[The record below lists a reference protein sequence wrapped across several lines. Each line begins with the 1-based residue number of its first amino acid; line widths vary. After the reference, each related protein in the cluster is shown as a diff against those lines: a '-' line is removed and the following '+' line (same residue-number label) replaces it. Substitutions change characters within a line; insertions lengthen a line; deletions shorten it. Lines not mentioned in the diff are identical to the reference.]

1 VIDRFVDTFVD
12 TSALITLLDA
22 DDPRHDAVGAALRS
36 MAGVRLVTHAY
47 VVAETIAVAR
57 RRLGVPG
64 VRALIDGLLPVLETV
79 PVTAEQHATALARY
93 RTSLPSATSFV
104 DQVSFE
110 VMRDLDLRR
119 ALALDADFAALGVEM
134 LPAD

>member
-1 VIDRFVDTFVD
+1 MVSDTFVD

-47 VVAETIAVAR
+47 VIAETIAVAR

-64 VRALIDGLLPVLETV
+64 VRALIDGLLPILETV
-79 PVTAEQHATALARY
+79 PVTAEQHAEALARY
-93 RTSLPSATSFV
+93 RSSLPSGTSFV
-104 DQVSFE
+104 DHVSFI
-110 VMRDLDLRR
+110 VIGALSIAR
-119 ALALDADFAALGVEM
+119 ALALDADFAARGIEVV
-134 LPAD
+134 PAT